1 MDHTKGNG
9 VKRFG
14 IFLGYGAHQPIRN
27 EGLGRVLGFIIGGA
41 LERDDL
47 RPTVACLAE
56 FKPRVEELL
65 QDHLIDVARVDW
77 ITTDEPPTENARRTK
92 QPESR
97 LNWIITGKMRKPQDD
112 SYLRELEP
120 TNLPLVARLRARRRH
135 AREYAKLRRARKT
148 FSGYLRMAWGY
159 ICFLAWEL
167 LEIAASACGV
177 FCSKPNSTSLATTSE
192 LAPQSPI
199 HLELEQLVCHIN
211 ACEDIDAWLI
221 PTLFWPEASG
231 ITRAKIVVCPDI
243 VLHEFPSYFMDP
255 TLNQI
260 YSNLLQCVR
269 MADRLICYSQHVKEN
284 HAVRTVGFRPERI
297 EVIRH
302 GKVDLSPQLSFE
314 NRQLSMVERRE
325 VAVESMR
332 VAQATAMS
340 HSAYWQE
347 FNFDNTPYVVY
358 TSQARPYKNI
368 LSLVKAIEH
377 LSRRRHQ
384 DVRLVLTCNL
394 ANAPELQQ
402 YIEDRRLE
410 SIVMPLHNISSKT
423 LAAVNALATIAVNPS
438 LFEGGFPFTF
448 SEAFSVG
455 TPSLMSRIPV
465 VEEVVTD
472 EALRNMMLFDPYD
485 LSSMI
490 ERIEWGLT
498 NRQLLFQRQQELYD
512 SLPTWKD
519 SANRYVETLL
529 QRNLTADGD
538 S

>member
-1 MDHTKGNG
+1 MGRAKGNG
-9 VKRFG
+9 MKRFG
-14 IFLGYGAHQPIRN
+14 IFLGYGEHQSIRN
-27 EGLGRVLGFIIGGA
+27 EGLGRVFGFIIGGA
-41 LERDDL
+41 LEKADV
-47 RPTVACLAE
+47 RPTIACVAGLR
-56 FKPRVEELL
+56 PRVEELL

-77 ITTDEPPTENARRTK
+77 ITTDRLPATEDHANT
-92 QPESR
+92 PVLESA
-97 LNWIITGKMRKPQDD
+97 
-112 SYLRELEP
+112 ELS
-120 TNLPLVARLRARRRH
+120 LVARLRAKRHH
-135 AREYAKLRRARKT
+135 AREYAKLRGARKNLP
-148 FSGYLRMAWGY
+148 GYLRMAWGY
-159 ICFLAWEL
+159 ICYLSWRL
-167 LEIAASACGV
+167 LGLPASACAL
-177 FCSKPNSTSLATTSE
+177 FRSTAVPTRLEPLQPLPESLAPS
-192 LAPQSPI
+192 
-199 HLELEQLVCHIN
+199 ELEQLVCHIN

-231 ITRAKIVVCPDI
+231 ISRPKIVVCPDI

-255 TLNQI
+255 VLQPS
-260 YSNLLQCVR
+260 YSNLLRCVW

-284 HAVRTVGFRPERI
+284 HAVRTAGFRRERI

-302 GKVDLSPQLSFE
+302 GKVDLSPQLALE
-314 NRQLSMVERRE
+314 NRQLSMTERRE

-423 LAAVNALATIAVNPS
+423 LAAVNSLATIAVNPS

-472 EALRNMMLFDPYD
+472 EALRSMMLFDPYD

-498 NRQLLFQRQQELYD
+498 NRQVLFQQQQELYD